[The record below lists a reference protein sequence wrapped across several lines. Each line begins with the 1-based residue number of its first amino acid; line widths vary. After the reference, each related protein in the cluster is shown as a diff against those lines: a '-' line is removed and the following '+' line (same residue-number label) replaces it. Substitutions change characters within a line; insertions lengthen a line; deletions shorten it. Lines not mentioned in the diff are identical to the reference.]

1 MFCARDR
8 RTIRRAVVPM
18 ARRLRGRQAGSGVV
32 TQDTVQLFAGL
43 ILLACLL
50 GFYVYKHWNTPPQA
64 AINGDT
70 ISISDT
76 HIRLEGID
84 APESDQTCTDAK
96 GKTWPCGRAAASE
109 LRARIRGQEL
119 TCQRRAFDKYQ
130 RVLAVCTLP
139 DGSDINVWMVQQGW
153 ALAYGFANTYESEE
167 AEAKAAK
174 RGIWAGS
181 FVSPSQWRQGRSE

>member
-1 MFCARDR
+1 
-8 RTIRRAVVPM
+8 M
-18 ARRLRGRQAGSGVV
+18 ARRVRGRQAGSGAL
-32 TQDTVQLFAGL
+32 TQDTVPLFVGI
-43 ILLACLL
+43 ILVACLL
-50 GFYVYKHWNTPPQA
+50 GFYLYKHWNTPPPA
-64 AINGDT
+64 AIIGKAWVIDGDT
-70 ISISDT
+70 INISDT

-84 APESDQTCTDAK
+84 APESDQTCTGAK

-109 LRARIRGQEL
+109 LRAHIRGQEL

-139 DGSDINVWMVQQGW
+139 DGSDINAWMVQQGW
-153 ALAYGFANTYESEE
+153 ALAYGFANTYEFEE

-174 RGIWAGS
+174 RGIWAGG